1 MEAIISHHPISQN
14 GSVMTS

>member
-1 MEAIISHHPISQN
+1 MEAIISQHPISQN